1 MPPSSLALAEKP
13 PIVATDIERVLI
25 TGDLSKLSPE
35 QRVAYYMDMCHSL
48 GLNPHT
54 KPFEYLTLSG
64 KLVLYARKD
73 ATEQLRKL
81 HGVSITSLAS
91 QRLEDVFVVTANAL
105 DKTGRTDAATG
116 AVAIGNLKGEALAN
130 ALMKAETKAKRRATL
145 SICGLGMLDET
156 EIDTIPNASTMPP
169 LVVEAP
175 KTIAAP
181 ERPNLPDGH
190 FYILRVIPKQFG
202 GDIEVVDGAG
212 ETTIYP
218 VPDRQC
224 VALAEQVVQEGVPVA
239 LERVRGARDGKTKV
253 KAIHRYKTPEQV
265 AAENAA
271 LDAQILNQG
280 EPAL

>member
-1 MPPSSLALAEKP
+1 MWARMPDVMIAKCAESLALRKAFPQE
-13 PIVATDIERVLI
+13 
-25 TGDLSKLSPE
+25 
-35 QRVAYYMDMCHSL
+35 
-48 GLNPHT
+48 
-54 KPFEYLTLSG
+54 LSG
-64 KLVLYARKD
+64 LY
-73 ATEQLRKL
+73 
-81 HGVSITSLAS
+81 
-91 QRLEDVFVVTANAL
+91 TADEMGQAEN
-105 DKTGRTDAATG
+105 GQAA
-116 AVAIGNLKGEALAN
+116 I
-130 ALMKAETKAKRRATL
+130 
-145 SICGLGMLDET
+145 
-156 EIDTIPNASTMPP
+156 ST

-175 KTIAAP
+175 KAIAAP
-181 ERPNLPDGH
+181 ERPPLPDGH

-253 KAIHRYKTPEQV
+253 KTIHRYKTPQQV
-265 AAENAA
+265 EAENAA